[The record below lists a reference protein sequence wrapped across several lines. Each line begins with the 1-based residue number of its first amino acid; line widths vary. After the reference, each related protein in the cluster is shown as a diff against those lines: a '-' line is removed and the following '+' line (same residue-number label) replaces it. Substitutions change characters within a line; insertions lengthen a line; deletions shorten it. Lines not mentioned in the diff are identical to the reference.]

1 MKAMFQ
7 VVGEGSADLMSWD
20 EFKARFGNRFASAP
34 MVQHLRE
41 VLKVAPRLCNLA
53 GPFYNG
59 EKDGLPV
66 VRYESWAVYEALS
79 N

>member
-7 VVGEGSADLMSWD
+7 VVGEGSAELMSKS
-20 EFKARFGNRFASAP
+20 EFEARFGDRFKSPDLVVGFRAILDAQP
-34 MVQHLRE
+34 NVRG
-41 VLKVAPRLCNLA
+41 LA
-53 GPFYNG
+53 GPFFNG
-59 EKDGLPV
+59 EKDGFQI